1 MEIIIGIDMG
11 TSTTKM
17 VAYTIEQKLIGTM
30 QFEVEDN
37 IENQVGVFISKY
49 NVEKDN
55 IIKIVLTGVRASYV
69 EGEILN
75 KPTVKIDE
83 FTAIGKGLLNAVKKE
98 KALIISMGTG
108 TAYVRVEGG
117 KIEHIGG
124 TGLGGGTL
132 LNLCNELTDT
142 KNFQEIV
149 DLAKDGNVE
158 NVNLLI
164 RDITKEKIPTLP
176 DNFTAANFARIKEN
190 ATKADLALGIIYM
203 VFETLAM
210 LAVFATRNDTIKDVV
225 LIGSVTKFPQTE
237 EIFDNIHK
245 LYKINFIIPE
255 NSAFITACGA
265 ALTLD

>member
-1 MEIIIGIDMG
+1 MKIIIGIDMG

-83 FTAIGKGLLNAVKKE
+83 FTAIGKGVLNAVKKE

-132 LNLCNELTDT
+132 LNLCNKLTGT
-142 KNFQEIV
+142 KNFEEIV

-158 NVNLLI
+158 NINYLLERLRLIEEGEPDEGGIRQDLMEAEKLRLQIINNYVKYLGHTYESLTLKKIQIIVDQLRFKLYTIRDFEIVHFIFISSSSSKFGGNCNKYLISLGSCPSLI
-164 RDITKEKIPTLP
+164 R
-176 DNFTAANFARIKEN
+176 
-190 ATKADLALGIIYM
+190 Y
-203 VFETLAM
+203 
-210 LAVFATRNDTIKDVV
+210 
-225 LIGSVTKFPQTE
+225 S
-237 EIFDNIHK
+237 
-245 LYKINFIIPE
+245 
-255 NSAFITACGA
+255 
-265 ALTLD
+265 